1 MEVAIVGDI
10 PESRALELVAMYIG
24 SLPAHPRQDT
34 RLGPLRQVA
43 GFTGPLERALDVE
56 TITPRAHPILLWRS
70 ADWQD
75 VRGRRLM
82 IVASRIL
89 ERRVRQ
95 AVREERGLTYSTS
108 TYAQPSKVYPATSA
122 LYVEFTADPD
132 KVTEAA
138 ALAKS
143 VVERFAA
150 EGPTDAEME
159 TVRKQLQNSLETM
172 YKEPRFWID
181 VLSDLEY
188 HGTQLADME
197 GAIDKFLAFS
207 KEDVAAEIR
216 KTVVP
221 ERFAMIIAHPK
232 APTASEDHHSTN

>member
-1 MEVAIVGDI
+1 M
-10 PESRALELVAMYIG
+10 
-24 SLPAHPRQDT
+24 
-34 RLGPLRQVA
+34 
-43 GFTGPLERALDVE
+43 F
-56 TITPRAHPILLWRS
+56 
-70 ADWQD
+70 
-75 VRGRRLM
+75 
-82 IVASRIL
+82 VASRIL

-108 TYAQPSKVYPATSA
+108 TYAQPSKVYPTTSA
-122 LYVEFTADPD
+122 LYVTFTADPD
-132 KVTEAA
+132 KVEEAA

-159 TVRKQLQNSLETM
+159 TVRKQLQNDLETM
-172 YKEPRFWID
+172 YKEPRFWVD

-188 HGTQLADME
+188 HGNTLEDLNGLIE
-197 GAIDKFLAFS
+197 KFLAFT
-207 KEDVAAEIR
+207 KEDVAIEMR

-232 APTASEDHHSTN
+232 APTASEENHSTN